1 MPSYPDLH
9 TPSVWALE
17 KVMRDQSEQIAAMEA
32 TIKSLLEGREELFE
46 RLAIVEQRLAAMRD
60 WGE

>member
-1 MPSYPDLH
+1 
-9 TPSVWALE
+9 
-17 KVMRDQSEQIAAMEA
+17 MRDQSEQIAALEA